1 MKTYQP
7 GTCEDRILTVT
18 KSGGE
23 HIVTI
28 KLKDSDTEYIELP
41 PEGGKVILF
50 YFILNFFLTLSLF
63 LRVSIDV
70 SVQLTTPHLFRYYR
84 WAAFRQVVNDAEKA

>member
-1 MKTYQP
+1 MMKTYQL

-41 PEGGKVILF
+41 PKGGNVILF
-50 YFILNFFLTLSLF
+50 YFILNFFSHSFAVFACFDRCVCPTNYAAF
-63 LRVSIDV
+63 VSI
-70 SVQLTTPHLFRYYR
+70 L
-84 WAAFRQVVNDAEKA
+84 